1 MTANLD
7 KIHEMYK
14 LLNDKDHVN
23 HDILSNFGQF
33 GLAQTLRRLN
43 MEKQQGVSAVQL
55 IMALCLFRINGES
68 IFSMYRKNF
77 HDLLT
82 TGKNCY
88 YRMLNRETMDW
99 RTLLLRMAVRFLA
112 ILKKE
117 NAEETKQPKCYIIDD
132 TTLEKTGFSIEGI
145 SRVFDHVTHKYGL
158 SLKPWG
164 IALKFLFLHHENILF
179 PND

>member
-23 HDILSNFGQF
+23 HDILSNFGRF

-55 IMALCLFRINGES
+55 IMALCLSRINGES
-68 IFSMYRKNF
+68 IFSMYCKNF
-77 HDLLT
+77 HDLLS

-112 ILKKE
+112 ILRKE
-117 NAEETKQPKCYIIDD
+117 NAEESKQPKCYIIDD
-132 TTLEKTGFSIEGI
+132 TTLEKTGISIEGI
-145 SRVFDHVTHKYGL
+145 SRVFDHVYHKYVLG
-158 SLKPWG
+158 G
-164 IALKFLFLHHENILF
+164 KFRGFGPLATAKS
-179 PND
+179 

>member
-43 MEKQQGVSAVQL
+43 MEKQQGGSAVQL

-68 IFSMYRKNF
+68 KMCIRDSY
-77 HDLLT
+77 
-82 TGKNCY
+82 
-88 YRMLNRETMDW
+88 
-99 RTLLLRMAVRFLA
+99 
-112 ILKKE
+112 
-117 NAEETKQPKCYIIDD
+117 
-132 TTLEKTGFSIEGI
+132 
-145 SRVFDHVTHKYGL
+145 
-158 SLKPWG
+158 
-164 IALKFLFLHHENILF
+164 
-179 PND
+179 